1 MEYSV
6 PLDAYD
12 TVIFD
17 GPATGHLLYTLGV
30 PQASLEAIPA
40 GPLTREAQLIVDTLT
55 DPASTEAVLV
65 GLPERWPLTEL
76 AELGVAIRQQRR
88 IAIETMVVNGMW
100 PEAVPM
106 LRPPAPELDP
116 QGTVAPVLA
125 TVAAIGQAGRRHREI
140 VAQWGQGELAQRCGV
155 RSLLTL
161 PWRWEGLCDLAS
173 LEHLLAEL
181 EGGALIDH
189 ASSA

>member
-1 MEYSV
+1 MQE
-6 PLDAYD
+6 
-12 TVIFD
+12 
-17 GPATGHLLYTLGV
+17 
-30 PQASLEAIPA
+30 
-40 GPLTREAQLIVDTLT
+40 
-55 DPASTEAVLV
+55 
-65 GLPERWPLTEL
+65 EL
-76 AELGVAIRQQRR
+76 AVIWRE
-88 IAIETMVVNGMW
+88 IEET
-100 PEAVPM
+100 AVS
-106 LRPPAPELDP
+106 ANLDP
-116 QGTVAPVLA
+116 TKF
-125 TVAAIGQAGRRHREI
+125 TDTHREI